1 MELSPAQCLADGQ
14 RARML
19 NNTIATLGA
28 SDTSPF
34 AQAAPS
40 VRSRPSFLS
49 QSRSGFWVAVASFVA
64 FSIKLAIAWNT
75 FGTNDVISFYQ
86 FAVFL
91 NLHGLE
97 WTYTHEIAF
106 NHPPLIAYFL
116 IAIYKLSQ
124 IPVLDE
130 NGVSFPFLLRFPGIV
145 ADLVTVWVVFRIVTL
160 ARLKTPAWALMLFAL
175 SPVSLMISGFHGN
188 TDPVMV
194 MFLGLAALGC
204 VQEKPVLSGIFF
216 AIACQIKII
225 PVLLMPMF
233 FFYWWHR
240 RAALKYL
247 SSAVLISIALWN
259 VPLLKFPLTF
269 AENVLSYG
277 SFWGLWGITYWLR
290 LTGLREFSSVTFFKF
305 PPLENVVVIILKL
318 VIIIAVLLIAWRR
331 RQLGPTG
338 LVHSMAY
345 AWIIFFVLSPGVCA
359 QYMIWL
365 APFVLLL
372 WPSFYA
378 ILTAT
383 STLFLFFFYNVIS
396 GGFPWYLA
404 ISTSK
409 LNTVWTPWSAWPWA
423 TLIIGLFLLWRKAI
437 GADPKLRLFSI
448 ATLHGE
454 TRG

>member
-1 MELSPAQCLADGQ
+1 MELSPAQRVANGQ
-14 RARML
+14 RARVL
-19 NNTIATLGA
+19 NNTIAALGA
-28 SDTSPF
+28 SDTSLF
-34 AQAAPS
+34 GQAAPP

-49 QSRSGFWVAVASFVA
+49 QSRAAFWVVVASFVA

-194 MFLGLAALGC
+194 MFLGLATLAC

-225 PVLLMPMF
+225 PVLLMPIF
-233 FFYWWHR
+233 LLYWWHR
-240 RAALKYL
+240 RASLKYL
-247 SSAVLISIALWN
+247 GSAVLISIALWS
-259 VPLLKFPLTF
+259 VALLKFPVTF
-269 AENVLSYG
+269 ARNVLSYG

-290 LTGLREFSSVTFFKF
+290 LSGWSEFARVTYHDFT
-305 PPLENVVVIILKL
+305 LAENIVGSTLKL
-318 VIIIAVLLIAWRR
+318 LIIAAVVLLAWRR
-331 RQLGPTG
+331 RRLGSRQL
-338 LVHSMAY
+338 LDSVAY
-345 AWIIFFVLSPGVCA
+345 AWVLFFIFSPGVCA
-359 QYMIWL
+359 QYLVWL

-372 WPSFYA
+372 SPRFFAW
-378 ILTAT
+378 LTAT
-383 STLFLFFFYNVIS
+383 SSVFLFFFYNAIAEK
-396 GGFPWYLA
+396 FPWYIG
-404 ISTSK
+404 ISHGGH
-409 LNTVWTPWSAWPWA
+409 NAEWTPWSAWPWGV
-423 TLIIGLFLLWRKAI
+423 LITAQIILWRTAKQRY
-437 GADPKLRLFSI
+437 PSLRFLSLEPFTPELS
-448 ATLHGE
+448 A
-454 TRG
+454 